1 MTHSLVLAQVRFKVR
16 TISFTELISSA
27 KGLTATT
34 TTSESNDHHSL
45 QKSESVRGSSSTVDI
60 VPPVRKRS
68 SSFGLSPESEIPAAM
83 QITGSMNDFGLG
95 CTTWW

>member
-1 MTHSLVLAQVRFKVR
+1 
-16 TISFTELISSA
+16 LISSA

-34 TTSESNDHHSL
+34 TTSESNDTQL
-45 QKSESVRGSSSTVDI
+45 QRVDSVRATSSTTEI